1 MANNYSNIPMELR
14 EFDQWVIWRLEV
26 VGNRITKVPYS
37 PNGQWHA
44 NVNKPDTWGTF
55 AECVATATQPGSL
68 FNGIGFML
76 TDDDPYT
83 VIDIDDKTENPATA
97 EERALQVE
105 VYNLFNSYAEL
116 SPGGRGCHVVI
127 RGKIPGGHGRDR
139 FKIGIYSSM
148 RYITFTGNVVRQA
161 PIADC
166 QPQLEHLFQRVGAP
180 PPGTGELYEVEGILS
195 DEEILDMARRA
206 ANATKFNAL
215 WKGEWKGDY
224 PSQSDADYALLNMLA
239 FYTRDNAQVFRL
251 FRASGLGQ
259 RPKAH
264 RDNYLKSSV
273 AKIRA
278 GMPTESD
285 YARAKAI
292 AESLLA
298 SGAAPVLP
306 AQGKDDVQGAR
317 EDSEG
322 AEEAVASVDRTSV
335 AALELPRGVVGDLA
349 RFFMGYLMRP
359 VEEVALLAAL
369 GWLAGV
375 AGRHYNISDTG
386 LNHYFLFVAK
396 TGVGKEGINEAIANL
411 NHVLQPMV
419 PGVEKYFGPSA
430 FASGQGLIRALD
442 SNKCF
447 LSVLGEFGL
456 TLKALNDP
464 RANATQ
470 TILRKVLLDLYGKS
484 GWGNMLRG
492 TSYSDVEKNTKNVQ
506 APSLSLIG
514 ETTPHTLYDEL
525 EMSDIA
531 DGLLPRFHV
540 VEYKGG
546 RVAPNATRNKVP
558 DAALGQALLNIVHRV
573 GQLEQ
578 TMQCITIHMADDAR
592 KLLDAFGTECDTLI
606 NVAANEGEA
615 QLWNRA
621 HLKALKLAGLIAVGA
636 HHIEPMVQKED
647 AQYAIAFTRRTT
659 SALLARFLNDEVGTG
674 DGRQIADLKA
684 QIRLYF
690 KLSEKQRHTYK
701 VESQWIKDGM
711 VPYSYIMV
719 RCCKLASFKNDRY
732 TAAGA
737 IKRAVEVMV
746 DSGFLTLLPAS
757 EALARYNLRQKCYM
771 VAAG

>member
-1 MANNYSNIPMELR
+1 MNNYSNVPMELR
-14 EFDQWVIWRLEV
+14 EYDQWVIWRLEV
-26 VGNRITKVPYS
+26 VGNRITKVPYA
-37 PNGQWHA
+37 PNGQWKA

-55 AECVATATQPGSL
+55 AECVATVTQPGSL

-83 VIDIDDKTENPATA
+83 VIDIDDKAENPATA

-127 RGKIPGGHGRDR
+127 KGKIPGGHGRDR

-161 PIADC
+161 PIASC
-166 QPQLEHLFQRVGAP
+166 QPQLDHLFQRVGAP

-206 ANATKFNAL
+206 ANAIKFNAL

-239 FYTRDNAQVFRL
+239 YYTRDNAQVFRL
-251 FRASGLGQ
+251 FRSSGLGQ
-259 RPKAH
+259 RPKAQ
-264 RDNYLKSSV
+264 RDNYLKNSV

-278 GMPTESD
+278 GMPTEND
-285 YARAKAI
+285 YARAREI
-292 AESLLA
+292 AEGLLA
-298 SGAAPVLP
+298 ANGHALP
-306 AQGKDDVQGAR
+306 TPALQSDVQGGR
-317 EDSEG
+317 D
-322 AEEAVASVDRTSV
+322 AEERDIEGDSKGEAPTFTD
-335 AALELPRGVVGDLA
+335 LPLPRGAVGSLA

-386 LNHYFLFVAK
+386 LNHYFLFVAR

-411 NHVLQPMV
+411 NHVLRPMV
-419 PGVEKYFGPSA
+419 PSIEKYFGPSA

-442 SNKCF
+442 SSKCF

-506 APSLSLIG
+506 APALSLIG

-546 RVAPNATRNKVP
+546 RVPPNATRNKVP
-558 DAALGQALLNIVHRV
+558 DAELGQALLNIVHRV

-578 TMQCITIHMADDAR
+578 TMQCITIHIADDAR
-592 KLLDAFGTECDTLI
+592 VMLDRFGAECDALI
-606 NVAANEGEA
+606 NAAANEGEA

-636 HHIEPMVQKED
+636 HHIEPMVLLED

-659 SALLARFLNDEVGTG
+659 NSLLARFLNDEVGTG

-690 KLSEKQRHTYK
+690 RLSAKQQRTYK
-701 VESQWIKDGM
+701 VEEQWIKEGM

-746 DSGFLTLLPAS
+746 DSGFLTMLPAS
-757 EALARYNLRQKCYM
+757 EALARYGLRQKCYM